1 MAIAGMAIA
10 GMDLDAGLLLNLRH
24 LAAGMRLGANPP
36 RSNLPGG
43 IVHKRRGR
51 GLEVHDVRMWME
63 GDDIRHLDRN
73 VTARTGVPH
82 VRTFRDERERATLLV
97 ADFRPSMLF
106 GTRRAFRSVAAGE
119 SLAMLGWQA
128 MAEGGRVGLV
138 AATPEA
144 THFARLGRGA
154 RAMIGLVG
162 EMVLAHQSA
171 LHSRIIADKP
181 LADTLAD
188 AEMLAGTGATI
199 CIATGLDAP
208 GDTFDAAVSRLAR
221 RHEVIFVLVA
231 DAFEVAAPAGTYPYV
246 SAEGA
251 GGWLNVARQT
261 AAAKADGR
269 VARLRALGVKTVV
282 LESRLDAEAMA
293 LVLGQV
299 HG

>member
-1 MAIAGMAIA
+1 MDVARMAVAGV
-10 GMDLDAGLLLNLRH
+10 DLDAGALLNLRH
-24 LAAGMRLGANPP
+24 LAARLRLGANPP
-36 RSNLPGG
+36 RSHLPGG
-43 IVHKRRGR
+43 IVHRRRGR

-82 VRTFRDERERATLLV
+82 VRTFRDERERTTLLV

-106 GTRRAFRSVAAGE
+106 GTRRALRSVAAGE
-119 SLAMLGWQA
+119 ILALLGWRA

-162 EMVLAHQSA
+162 EMALAHRTALQSRA
-171 LHSRIIADKP
+171 IADRS

-208 GDTFDAAVSRLAR
+208 GDAFDAAVSRLTR

-231 DAFEVAAPAGTYPYV
+231 DAFEQAPPAGAYPYV
-246 SAEGA
+246 TGEGV
-251 GGWLNVARQT
+251 GGWLKIGRDAVAAQ
-261 AAAKADGR
+261 ADGR
-269 VARLRALGVKTVV
+269 VSRLQALGARAVV
-282 LESRLDAEAMA
+282 LDARLDAESMA
-293 LVLGQV
+293 LVLGQI